1 MAIVNYLAGS
11 HEHFTVLIRTILVL
25 ELFSHSLD
33 FGLSVRYTDQ
43 VSPCNAVEG
52 VASWADFTVD
62 LVTTTDAIV
71 RWSQR
76 SAETYSKEIKK
87 KLNIRSMVV
96 GAQGTAVW
104 PRVGRRVKTFIGHV
118 GRHVAVDVHVGQ
130 TSGAYD
136 TGSDGSNLLGVLKSD
151 AMMSELKSVF
161 LQCCLFFWNA
171 PQRQQAW
178 WMQSE
183 PECRLKR
190 KEYQGK

>member
-76 SAETYSKEIKK
+76 SAETYSEEIKK
-87 KLNIRSMVV
+87 TEHTKH
-96 GAQGTAVW
+96 
-104 PRVGRRVKTFIGHV
+104 GRRCSRDRCVAK
-118 GRHVAVDVHVGQ
+118 GRQEGEDLHRPCWQ
-130 TSGAYD
+130 TR
-136 TGSDGSNLLGVLKSD
+136 
-151 AMMSELKSVF
+151 
-161 LQCCLFFWNA
+161 CCRRTCRPNQWRLRYRQW
-171 PQRQQAW
+171 RQQFAW
-178 WMQSE
+178 SSKERCDDVRIKKRIPAVLSFFLKRTSAAAGLVDAKRAWMQVE
-183 PECRLKR
+183 KKGVPR
-190 KEYQGK
+190 